1 MTVICTSLY
10 VLENSFKIEK
20 RTSAHEKHT
29 HAGSTCRYK
38 NTYRC
43 TLKRSFFLCSLG
55 NEVPNV
61 ASNRSVC
68 GNEDRCIMDW
78 GPHYFSP
85 ESLSFVRI
93 TSRCVWQ
100 CDRLRPVACMR
111 THSCTCGHF
120 TALVFFRCQSCEG
133 LRMVILNTPN
143 EQSQYTHHFEWHMY
157 CQVSRLGWVACY
169 MLQLQCNI
177 HTL

>member
-1 MTVICTSLY
+1 M
-10 VLENSFKIEK
+10 
-20 RTSAHEKHT
+20 
-29 HAGSTCRYK
+29 
-38 NTYRC
+38 
-43 TLKRSFFLCSLG
+43 
-55 NEVPNV
+55 

-68 GNEDRCIMDW
+68 GNEDRCITDW

-133 LRMVILNTPN
+133 LKMVILNTPN
-143 EQSQYTHHFEWHMY
+143 EQSRYTHHTPLRVAHVLPSVATW
-157 CQVSRLGWVACY
+157 LGYMLHVKHDTCLHVACY
-169 MLQLQCNI
+169 LL
-177 HTL
+177 HVTVT